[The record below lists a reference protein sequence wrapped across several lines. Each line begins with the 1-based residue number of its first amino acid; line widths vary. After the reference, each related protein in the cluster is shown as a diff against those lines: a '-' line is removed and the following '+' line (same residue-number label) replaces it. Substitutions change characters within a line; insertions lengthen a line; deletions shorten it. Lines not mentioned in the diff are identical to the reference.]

1 MPVLCIYLNLQR
13 IADSDFLINIF
24 KSKNR
29 QSWSFQKIYLKN
41 RWVSWNIEQVSE
53 LVANKWSITLIYFD

>member
-29 QSWSFQKIYLKN
+29 QSWSFQKNLKN
-41 RWVSWNIEQVSE
+41 RWFSWNIEQVSE
-53 LVANKWSITLIYFD
+53 LVAK